1 MQVYTSAPYVLST
14 CAVELLDKKLDEHA
28 AAVRERALG
37 SRSVAEYCKRQDLDF
52 CIAIPLEDLRKIKQ
66 TYVHRVFN
74 VKIRSFV
81 RAVRVWIHTQK
92 LDTAFN
98 PPCKYGI
105 EKSKH
110 PKTT

>member
-66 TYVHRVFN
+66 TYVHRVCNEDPIFGAHCA
-74 VKIRSFV
+74 RM
-81 RAVRVWIHTQK
+81 HTHAETGT
-92 LDTAFN
+92 LPSTLLVSM
-98 PPCKYGI
+98 
-105 EKSKH
+105 E
-110 PKTT
+110 